1 MSAPTNARSA
11 QPLPPSAAALGEPT
25 RMDRLQLVGALLLLG
40 MLWGGSFP
48 LVKIAAPALGPVGVT
63 HARLAIGT
71 VVLALLTLRSLR
83 TWRILRHRIGAFLV
97 LAALNVAGPLTLVA
111 VAIVGLNASMAAILN
126 ATTPLFTVVV
136 AGIWLGHRII
146 WRHALG
152 VTMGV
157 VGVVVLLGGA
167 PLSLDGRGLLSA
179 TASLAAAVLYALGG
193 VYARRTFPE
202 DAPLTVALG
211 QQVAAT
217 VLMIPATI
225 AALLFSPPSAPVTEA
240 TVLAVLA
247 VGVGATAGGYLLYFW
262 IIRTAGPLAAS
273 TVTFIVPLA
282 GAGLGVLW
290 LDEPVTAG
298 LVCGL
303 AAILMGVGLPTQ
315 PGPRA
320 ARGRDGSDISLR
332 SPPSHT

>member
-11 QPLPPSAAALGEPT
+11 QPLPPPAAPDGPT
-25 RMDRLQLVGALLLLG
+25 RMDRLKLLGALLLLG
-40 MLWGGSFP
+40 SLWGGSFP
-48 LVKIAAPALGPVGVT
+48 LIKIAAPALGPVGVT
-63 HARLAIGT
+63 QARLAIGT
-71 VVLALLTLRSLR
+71 VVLTLLTLTSRR
-83 TWRILRHRIGAFLV
+83 AWRIVRHRFGAFIV

-136 AGIWLGHRII
+136 AGIWLGHRIS

-152 VTMGV
+152 VTMGIFA
-157 VGVVVLLGGA
+157 VVVLLGGA
-167 PLSLDGRGLLSA
+167 PGSLGGRGLLSVA
-179 TASLAAAVLYALGG
+179 ASLAAAVLYALGG
-193 VYARRTFPE
+193 VYARRAFPE

-217 VLMIPATI
+217 LLMVPATI
-225 AALLFSPPSAPVTEA
+225 AALVISPLSAPVAQA
-240 TVLAVLA
+240 TVMAVLA
-247 VGVGATAGGYLLYFW
+247 VGVGATGGGYLLYFW

-273 TVTFIVPLA
+273 TVTFIVPLT

-298 LVCGL
+298 LVFGL
-303 AAILMGVGLPTQ
+303 VAILMGVGLPAQ
-315 PGPRA
+315 PSPRA
-320 ARGRDGSDISLR
+320 APGRDGSQ
-332 SPPSHT
+332 